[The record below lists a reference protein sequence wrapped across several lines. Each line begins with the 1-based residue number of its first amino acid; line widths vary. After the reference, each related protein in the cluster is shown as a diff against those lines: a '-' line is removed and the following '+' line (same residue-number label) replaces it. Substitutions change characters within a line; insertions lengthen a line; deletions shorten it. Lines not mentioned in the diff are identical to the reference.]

1 MWINKAAICNPRMS
15 VRFFSCATGSYLV
28 PTKLSGRI
36 TLFFLSLTSLFL
48 YTSYS
53 ANIVALQ
60 QSPSSALSSLSDL
73 VHSPLAV
80 GIQDLEYNRVY
91 FKVHPL
97 DSIFTEW
104 DGWTR
109 TIMMGSWTSRG
120 TRIRW
125 LKVTVGCTIGLIA
138 NGGRYPLLNQD
149 FWSNSK
155 LKSIVICL
163 ALWWSRRIVGL
174 IVLYLIILNLNSGGG
189 CRNLEDNYFSHLSI
203 SFRDLICLYVKASTI
218 KACRV
223 TQPLMVNSQNI

>member
-15 VRFFSCATGSYLV
+15 VRFFSCVTGSYLV

-91 FKVHPL
+91 FKVHLLEPL
-97 DSIFTEW
+97 SLLSEMVELKLVW
-104 DGWTR
+104 WEVEQVETR
-109 TIMMGSWTSRG
+109 EYG
-120 TRIRW
+120 
-125 LKVTVGCTIGLIA
+125 
-138 NGGRYPLLNQD
+138 D
-149 FWSNSK
+149 
-155 LKSIVICL
+155 
-163 ALWWSRRIVGL
+163 
-174 IVLYLIILNLNSGGG
+174 
-189 CRNLEDNYFSHLSI
+189 
-203 SFRDLICLYVKASTI
+203 
-218 KACRV
+218 
-223 TQPLMVNSQNI
+223 